1 MLKPWGFAPRN
12 GIEIQQAQLD
22 EKYSSTITPLYSTM
36 PDSDDIR
43 PVENYKNLKLASR
56 TNQRII
62 MINKGTS
69 YSGFVV
75 CKECGAAMAGDKRD
89 SLINI
94 GRPYRLPYE
103 KRRCNHHE
111 IVNVDLGF
119 DFVTDMLVL
128 EIGLDSKRINTKK
141 SLWLSRAAQSLA
153 EALRLMDSK
162 ELDIEFSELV
172 AGYRLRT
179 NSKGVFI
186 DVYLY
191 DALSSGAGYSNS
203 ISNQIIIIL
212 EKTRELL
219 MNCNCENAC
228 HNCLKHYRNQF
239 VHYILDRFAALELL
253 EWAKDGKVKE
263 KIDFASQQKF
273 IYSLEPIMEYYGI
286 KIQLQDDSF
295 IVTKKDN
302 SKKLVIYPEMKYVE
316 ADDKIIYVSDA
327 YIKYARPY
335 ALRKIIEGLETNL

>member
-103 KRRCNHHE
+103 KRRCNH
-111 IVNVDLGF
+111 
-119 DFVTDMLVL
+119 
-128 EIGLDSKRINTKK
+128 
-141 SLWLSRAAQSLA
+141 
-153 EALRLMDSK
+153 
-162 ELDIEFSELV
+162 
-172 AGYRLRT
+172 
-179 NSKGVFI
+179 
-186 DVYLY
+186 
-191 DALSSGAGYSNS
+191 DAD
-203 ISNQIIIIL
+203 
-212 EKTRELL
+212 
-219 MNCNCENAC
+219 C
-228 HNCLKHYRNQF
+228 
-239 VHYILDRFAALELL
+239 
-253 EWAKDGKVKE
+253 
-263 KIDFASQQKF
+263 
-273 IYSLEPIMEYYGI
+273 
-286 KIQLQDDSF
+286 
-295 IVTKKDN
+295 
-302 SKKLVIYPEMKYVE
+302 
-316 ADDKIIYVSDA
+316 
-327 YIKYARPY
+327 
-335 ALRKIIEGLETNL
+335 